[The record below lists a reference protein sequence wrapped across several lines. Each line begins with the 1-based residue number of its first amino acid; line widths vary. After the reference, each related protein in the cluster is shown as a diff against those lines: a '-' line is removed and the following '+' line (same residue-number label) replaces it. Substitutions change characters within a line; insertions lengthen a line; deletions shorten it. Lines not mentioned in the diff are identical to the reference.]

1 VQTLLL
7 KDKPWGRL
15 EVEAFNRPQATGGSL
30 WQMRRLDLSMPEAE
44 FKAQGDWSAS
54 RPSAQTQLDF
64 QLKVKDAGAFLSRF
78 GMPGAVRAGQGD
90 LQGRLGWDAIPLSP
104 NLRSMSGQFK
114 VNIEKGQFLKSEP
127 GVGRFLGVLSLQ
139 SLPRRLTLDFRDL
152 FSQGFAFDFFRGD
165 VNIQQGVA
173 RSENLQMK
181 GVAATVFMD
190 GWANVNEESQDLKV
204 LVVPEL
210 NAGTASI
217 MYSAVNPV
225 VGLTSFLAQYVL
237 RQPLIRANTEHMR
250 ISGTWS
256 DPVVDK
262 IDPETG
268 QVLSSS
274 REKKP

>member
-1 VQTLLL
+1 M
-7 KDKPWGRL
+7 KSK
-15 EVEAFNRPQATGGSL
+15 
-30 WQMRRLDLSMPEAE
+30 LS
-44 FKAQGDWSAS
+44 K
-54 RPSAQTQLDF
+54 
-64 QLKVKDAGAFLSRF
+64 KDAGAFLSRF

-190 GWANVNEESQDLKV
+190 GWANVNEETQDLKV

>member
-1 VQTLLL
+1 
-7 KDKPWGRL
+7 
-15 EVEAFNRPQATGGSL
+15 
-30 WQMRRLDLSMPEAE
+30 
-44 FKAQGDWSAS
+44 
-54 RPSAQTQLDF
+54 
-64 QLKVKDAGAFLSRF
+64 
-78 GMPGAVRAGQGD
+78 
-90 LQGRLGWDAIPLSP
+90 
-104 NLRSMSGQFK
+104 
-114 VNIEKGQFLKSEP
+114 
-127 GVGRFLGVLSLQ
+127 LQ